1 MGIGALKYAD
11 LSGNRQSDYVFSW
24 DKMLSLVGNT
34 APYLLYAYTRI
45 CSIFRK
51 LDSDTILIPKSFDL
65 TDLEELALAKHLLR
79 FGLVLEQVIEECR
92 PNFLCNY
99 LFELAGYY
107 ASFYESC
114 PVLQAEGDVRT
125 QRLALCALTGNVLN
139 TGQATLGLATTE
151 RM

>member
-1 MGIGALKYAD
+1 
-11 LSGNRQSDYVFSW
+11 
-24 DKMLSLVGNT
+24 
-34 APYLLYAYTRI
+34 
-45 CSIFRK
+45 
-51 LDSDTILIPKSFDL
+51 LIPKSFDL
-65 TDLEELALAKHLLR
+65 SDLEELALAKHLLR

-99 LFELAGYY
+99 LFELAGCY

-125 QRLALCALTGNVLN
+125 QRLALCDLTGKVLK
-139 TGQATLGLATTE
+139 TGLETLGLETTE